1 METRDDG
8 VTDLTRGVYRRL
20 YAGFIKGQRI
30 NKLSLQA
37 EAWFWRVLTTV
48 DDFGNAEADPEL
60 CRAATTGRRTSVTK
74 AQIAKWLDEM
84 AAVNLIS
91 FYSVKGEKYLN
102 VLKFESWQPAGKNGR
117 RIKRFPGPEEAS
129 GNPGESK
136 IIQVSSGVVSAS
148 ENTNDNEN
156 TNEDTSRSKAALV
169 SHVFEFWKTEMNHPK
184 AQLTPDRKRKI
195 EERLTDSSVEEI
207 ETAIRGCKASDFH
220 MGREPGHP
228 EKFDDIEL
236 ICRKRSKLETFI
248 AKAPAPSAPRRVEP
262 LHDKIAR
269 ESCERCFGTGTET
282 IPGKGGKPC
291 DHKPTA
297 NSGSSALIESP
308 SQDREARIS

>member
-1 METRDDG
+1 MKEE

-48 DDFGNAEADPEL
+48 DDFGNGEADPEL
-60 CRAATTGRRTSVTK
+60 CRAATAGRRLNVTK
-74 AQIAKWLDEM
+74 AQIARWLDEM
-84 AAVNLIS
+84 AAANLIF

-136 IIQVSSGVVSAS
+136 IIRVSSGVVSAS
-148 ENTNDNEN
+148 ENTNDNKN
-156 TNEDTSRSKAALV
+156 TNEDMSRSKAALV
-169 SHVFEFWKTEMNHPK
+169 SHIFEFWKTEMKHPR
-184 AQLTPDRKRKI
+184 AQLTPERKKKI
-195 EERLTDSSVEEI
+195 EERLNDSTVEEI

-228 EKFDDIEL
+228 QVFDDIEL
-236 ICRKRSKLETFI
+236 ICRKRSKLEAFI
-248 AKAPAPSAPRRVEP
+248 AMAPAPARPIRKETIRDR
-262 LHDKIAR
+262 LAR
-269 ESCERCFGTGTET
+269 ESCERCFGTGTEQ
-282 IPGKGGKPC
+282 IPGKGARSC
-291 DHKPTA
+291 DHGIPA
-297 NSGSSALIESP
+297 NSRSSSTVESS
-308 SQDREARIS
+308 SQHSEARVS

>member
-1 METRDDG
+1 MTEEA

-48 DDFGNAEADPEL
+48 DDFGNGEADPEL
-60 CRAATTGRRTSVTK
+60 CRAATVGRRTSVTR
-74 AQIAKWLDEM
+74 AQIARWLDEM

-136 IIQVSSGVVSAS
+136 IIRVSSGVVSAS
-148 ENTNDNEN
+148 ENTND
-156 TNEDTSRSKAALV
+156 TDNEDEDDTENQKVSLVEQARQVFRFWQEHLNHHKAKLD
-169 SHVFEFWKTEMNHPK
+169 EKREK
-184 AQLTPDRKRKI
+184 AIKA
-195 EERLTDSSVEEI
+195 RLKNGYSVDDLM
-207 ETAIRGCKASDFH
+207 AAVRGCKQTPFN
-220 MGREPGHP
+220 MGKNDRGEVY
-228 EKFDDIEL
+228 DDIEL
-236 ICRKRSKLETFI
+236 ICRDAEHVDRFMRNAGVSIPSIAERRAREEELKRKQGWDKLE
-248 AKAPAPSAPRRVEP
+248 R
-262 LHDKIAR
+262 
-269 ESCERCFGTGTET
+269 
-282 IPGKGGKPC
+282 
-291 DHKPTA
+291 TA
-297 NSGSSALIESP
+297 
-308 SQDREARIS
+308 